1 MSALKWLGMAAMVVV
16 LNTSARAVED
26 TDHAKLLIGKWE
38 VTKAEEGTV
47 PEGSIIEFT
56 RDGKVKASI
65 KKGEDLEMQE
75 GAYKVEK
82 DTLTVTMKKDGEE
95 QSKKIT
101 ISKISEKEM
110 TCKHEDGKVVELK
123 KK

>member
-1 MSALKWLGMAAMVVV
+1 MNAFKWLGVAAVVVV
-16 LNTSARAVED
+16 LSTTARAQDE

-38 VTKAEEGTV
+38 VTKADEGTV
-47 PEGSIIEFT
+47 PVGAVIEFT
-56 RDGKVKASI
+56 RDAKVKI
-65 KKGEDLEMQE
+65 TVKKGDDLETQE

-95 QSKKIT
+95 QSKKVT